1 MARRQRWKQG
11 ALAALLLTA
20 PATACDQPPTPLVQQ
35 PAREQPSRE
44 ALAPNADV
52 QALFERLRERPA
64 TDPSALERS
73 PQQAAQLEPVIS
85 DIFRRGETVTGWQRQ
100 GVGFQRL
107 LAAQPGGAE
116 ANMLVGT
123 GPFGRYHV
131 YPGDPAVSSLI
142 PAEWDLVARYGER
155 RNDGRIQVEV
165 VRISPMLVKVERLGL
180 ELVGNAT
187 CRLHGQILIFADPAI
202 PASRADLTVLGFD
215 MRARQELDRFQVYSI
230 AEEQVP
236 GVYASRLFD
245 RNGSRLSN
253 AEANI
258 GTFRIVPRAPFR

>member
-1 MARRQRWKQG
+1 MARRRRKLE

-20 PATACDQPPTPLVQQ
+20 PATACDQPPTPLVQH
-35 PAREQPSRE
+35 PAREQPARE
-44 ALAPNADV
+44 LLAPNAEV

-64 TDPSALERS
+64 TDPSALGRS
-73 PQQAAQLEPVIS
+73 PEQAAQLEPIIS
-85 DIFRRGETVTGWQRQ
+85 DIFQRGELITNWQRQ

-116 ANMLVGT
+116 ANMLAGT

-142 PAEWDLVARYGER
+142 PAEWHLVARYGER
-155 RNDGRIQVEV
+155 RDDGRIQVEV
-165 VRISPMLVKVERLGL
+165 VRISPMLIKVERLGL

-187 CRLHGQILIFADPAI
+187 CRLHGQIQIFADPAVR
-202 PASRADLTVLGFD
+202 ASGTDLLALGFD
-215 MRARQELDRFQVYSI
+215 MRAQQELDRHEVCSL
-230 AEEQVP
+230 AEERAP

-245 RNGSRLSN
+245 RAGNRLSN
-253 AEANI
+253 AEANL
-258 GTFRIVPRAPFR
+258 GTFRIVPRASFR